1 MALSRLQQLSIT
13 AKHRGD
19 WYRALGKTA
28 SDSLPMFEVLTRME
42 AEFAKITHP
51 LAPLVKELLWR
62 LKGGGTSRANSGRRT
77 LGSELRGLVPE
88 SEAML
93 IQAGVLSGNM
103 AAGLFNA
110 ADLVNTQGRLKGAV
124 VAAMTKPVGYIAAL
138 IGLLIFFSVNLLP
151 KFERGR
157 PRVNWPSEAKLLG
170 FVADHIAL
178 IAGGLAGSIVL
189 GALALA
195 WLAPNWI
202 GPKREWCDR
211 HVFPFTMIAALNG
224 ASLLTSLAGYIGA
237 GTPINEAII
246 NIRDAASPYMRSQCE
261 RLLAL
266 MRDGVRAEEALAKLS
281 VVQPRYHWII
291 KVYGLSGDASAAY
304 RTIATE
310 MTERTQDFIKILF
323 DRVISNVLLVFIGV
337 ALMWIYLS
345 MFGIAD
351 SGTKK
356 AALATDPSFPIAALN
371 QTQGVFPN
379 V

>member
-1 MALSRLQQLSIT
+1 MALTRLQKLSIT
-13 AKHRGD
+13 SKHRGD

-28 SDSLPMFEVLTRME
+28 DDSLPMFEVLTRME
-42 AEFAKITHP
+42 AEFAKIAHP
-51 LAPLVKELLWR
+51 LAPLVKDLLWR
-62 LKGGGTSRANSGRRT
+62 LKGGGTASRASSGRRT
-77 LGSELRGLVPE
+77 LGTELRGLVPDA
-88 SEAML
+88 EAMM

-103 AAGLFNA
+103 SAGLFNA
-110 ADLVNTQGRLKGAV
+110 AGLVNTQGKLKGAV
-124 VAAMTKPVGYIAAL
+124 VGALLKPGGYLAAL

-157 PRVNWPSEAKLLG
+157 PRTNWPSEAVVLG

-178 IAGGLAGSIVL
+178 IAGGLVGILICAGV
-189 GALALA
+189 GLA

-202 GPKREWCDR
+202 GSKREWCDR
-211 HVFPFTMIAALNG
+211 NIFPFTMIASLAG

-237 GTPINEAII
+237 GTPINEAVT
-246 NIRDAASPYMRSQCE
+246 NIRDAASPYMKSQCE

-266 MRDGVRAEEALAKLS
+266 MRDGVRAEDALARLS

-304 RTIATE
+304 KTIATE
-310 MTERTQDFIKILF
+310 MTNRTQDFIKVLF
-323 DRVISNVLLVFIGV
+323 DRVVSNVLLVLVGM

-351 SGTKK
+351 SGTKT
-356 AALATDPSFPIAALN
+356 AALASGLSIAAFN
-371 QTQGVFPN
+371 QPQGATHV
-379 V
+379 